1 MLRRMNEPRNTSESE
16 EEPYCGAC
24 LEMRAHG
31 DDDPRG
37 VAHTFEPPCR
47 YAAAGDPEPPPP
59 SPNSTVLSSLY
70 DAETAATAL
79 CAAVIKTKPGMWTS
93 EEARQQVIREQFAA
107 LGAALNRAIAM
118 LRGEAIAEVEGDPE
132 PPPPGT
138 DGGPEPPP
146 K

>member
-1 MLRRMNEPRNTSESE
+1 MNS
-16 EEPYCGAC
+16 
-24 LEMRAHG
+24 
-31 DDDPRG
+31 DPQ
-37 VAHTFEPPCR
+37 T
-47 YAAAGDPEPPPP
+47 

-79 CAAVIKTKPGMWTS
+79 CAAVIRTKPGMWTS

-107 LGAALNRAIAM
+107 LSAALNRAIAM